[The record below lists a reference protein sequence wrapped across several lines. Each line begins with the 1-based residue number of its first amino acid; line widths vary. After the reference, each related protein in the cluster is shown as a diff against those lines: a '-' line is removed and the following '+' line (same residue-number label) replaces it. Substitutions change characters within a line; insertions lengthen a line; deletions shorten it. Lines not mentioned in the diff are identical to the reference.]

1 MEVLIPSNP
10 NFNYAECKK
19 LFEDNQ
25 NLLEDFYS
33 FDEVITNTFFYSF
46 RTATQVDKGTANG
59 FELQVSN
66 DKCRNRLKENLQ
78 AECIEKDGVH
88 IGCIY
93 FYEIDGNLYVNAV
106 AYRKTHL
113 LNIECFKKSL
123 TWWNCDIY
131 ARTHHKTA
139 IYGILKCGFKKIKP
153 NLYVY
158 KRK

>member
-1 MEVLIPSNP
+1 MEILIPLNP

-19 LFEDNQ
+19 LYEDNQ
-25 NLLEDFYS
+25 NLIEDFEK
-33 FDEVITNTFFYSF
+33 FDDVIKNTFFFSF
-46 RTATQVDKGTANG
+46 LD
-59 FELQVSN
+59 N
-66 DKCRNRLKENLQ
+66 DK
-78 AECIEKDGVH
+78 H

-93 FYEIDGNLYVNAV
+93 YYEIDNNLYVNAV

-113 LNIECFKKSL
+113 LNLECFKKSL

-139 IYGILKCGFKKIKP
+139 IYTILKCGFEKIKP